1 MKWTEPW
8 YSAYAIVG
16 MMVLGV
22 APILIPLTVENGG
35 KNGATAV
42 GLVVAAFY
50 AGGLLAPVLGSLAD
64 TRGWQR
70 RVFLW
75 LFPVMAATTAAFAF
89 VDAVWL
95 WAALAFVFGGSGSLS
110 GTVAGLF
117 VVESKPQAE
126 WNERLSWFRLF
137 YGAGQVIGLLI
148 AAITASMLQAGW
160 LVTALILA
168 LGFFL
173 GRLKLPKL
181 TPTGHSARQ
190 TVPSAATAQP
200 PAPTPAT
207 AQSNTR
213 LYFTFLAMWLFA
225 MTGVQTLFNVVPL
238 VMRDA
243 FHVNATISS
252 ILFLVGAAIGTLL
265 YPVAS
270 QLANRFGPGLVFLL
284 GLSGTLLAFVAMALA
299 TWFDLPAKSIIGSA
313 ALVLAAISYTF
324 EVASATMMIVRLT
337 PGSEGSAMGLLNGI
351 IAGGAVIGAIVP
363 SFLAEAFGYPSLPG
377 FAIIPAVIAVLVGV
391 PLYRRKLWLT
401 QESEKS

>member
-22 APILIPLTVENGG
+22 APILIPLTVEDGG

-64 TRGWQR
+64 THGWQR

-75 LFPVMAATTAAFAF
+75 LIPVMAVTTTAFAF
-89 VDAVWL
+89 VDQVWM

-117 VVESKPQAE
+117 VVESKPQSE

-160 LVTALILA
+160 IVTALLLA

-181 TPTGHSARQ
+181 TPTRESTPH
-190 TVPSAATAQP
+190 TVPFRRHRPVTGARA
-200 PAPTPAT
+200 
-207 AQSNTR
+207 NTR
-213 LYFTFLAMWLFA
+213 ARAIEHTALLHLLGHVAIRDDRRANT
-225 MTGVQTLFNVVPL
+225 VQC
-238 VMRDA
+238 
-243 FHVNATISS
+243 
-252 ILFLVGAAIGTLL
+252 GAACH
-265 YPVAS
+265 A
-270 QLANRFGPGLVFLL
+270 
-284 GLSGTLLAFVAMALA
+284 
-299 TWFDLPAKSIIGSA
+299 
-313 ALVLAAISYTF
+313 
-324 EVASATMMIVRLT
+324 
-337 PGSEGSAMGLLNGI
+337 
-351 IAGGAVIGAIVP
+351 
-363 SFLAEAFGYPSLPG
+363 
-377 FAIIPAVIAVLVGV
+377 
-391 PLYRRKLWLT
+391 
-401 QESEKS
+401 